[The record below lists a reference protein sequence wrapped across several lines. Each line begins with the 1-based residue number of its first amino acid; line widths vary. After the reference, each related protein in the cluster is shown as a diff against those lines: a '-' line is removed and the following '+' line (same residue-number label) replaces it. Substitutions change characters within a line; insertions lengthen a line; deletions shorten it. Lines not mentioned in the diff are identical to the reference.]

1 MIVNQL
7 TQGTPGVA
15 DANVFN
21 QPHAPYS
28 LIDMAEATKTTLVN
42 ETLPTSSGSS
52 AASSVTKPIKGVS
65 KPCFGCGC
73 GDEDCECVCVVM

>member
-1 MIVNQL
+1 MYVITTLEVEYISKKLLTKACIV
-7 TQGTPGVA
+7 
-15 DANVFN
+15 
-21 QPHAPYS
+21 
-28 LIDMAEATKTTLVN
+28 IDMAEATKTTLVN